1 MRSVACL
8 VPRWTSGGRALH
20 PPYWTARGLR
30 RPQPRLSLAI
40 LYDARK
46 PRRAAWPRTRRGKLR
61 TREHRSRAR
70 AAPRRTWA
78 ACAAP
83 TAPRARRYL
92 PRSPP
97 ISRASA
103 SRGAPPSRLS
113 AHRPLAAAPACVECV
128 RRCAARCCRRS
139 RAGRSR
145 RATSC
150 CGAVRRTVAHT
161 LEHGRCAA
169 AARRLTRPGP
179 DADGEAYDRDYAVG
193 VTCLD
198 DASRERGP

>member
-92 PRSPP
+92 PRSP
-97 ISRASA
+97 
-103 SRGAPPSRLS
+103 APRRVE
-113 AHRPLAAAPACVECV
+113 ARRPLAWPPTAHSRRPPRAWNAYAGV
-128 RRCAARCCRRS
+128 RRGAAGDLEQGD
-139 RAGRSR
+139 RAGRRAAVVLCAGLSPTPWNTADAPPLLGASR
-145 RATSC
+145 ARAPMQT
-150 CGAVRRTVAHT
+150 ARRTTGTMRSA
-161 LEHGRCAA
+161 
-169 AARRLTRPGP
+169 
-179 DADGEAYDRDYAVG
+179 
-193 VTCLD
+193 
-198 DASRERGP
+198 